1 MTLPFRR
8 RHHDNEGAHDRART
22 LVGFE
27 MLDPLTEVDA
37 EWLAAHLAS
46 CPECRVDR
54 DAYLTD
60 RALLRTLRDS
70 APEPPRDLWARTSA
84 AIEAERG
91 RSGRRSRR
99 QAAAPS
105 GPRLANPFR
114 GRAPL
119 GVLSGAVA
127 VLLLVATS
135 LAPGGP
141 FRPGET
147 GLGAVATPLAV
158 AANRL
163 GWVQGR
169 EDGLYEIIF
178 ANVEQVCPDSR
189 AGCAPL
195 ADANHSEIT
204 FEVAPQSVV
213 FSPTHEQLVVMSGAE
228 GVDAGTVL
236 VVAVPNAAQID
247 RPTRTAAPAASLATP
262 SESASPLETSPPSL
276 TPAPTLI
283 ASAAPPQAIAT
294 GVTVVGDAAYS
305 PDGRWFAF
313 SARQLGSATGADVY
327 LWKVGDATAQPL
339 TTDGATYFSGWF
351 DGRIVAS
358 RLTARAPGAAAESG
372 APVETAP
379 PADGAAAA
387 SNEPSPGPSAAAPG
401 SGELHPSS
409 FLLDPATLLTTD
421 LVGPDIWLPAIDP
434 TGRFAAYWSGTVVLD
449 PSGAGWKPGTG
460 RLVLDGWSEPLRA
473 PISTPEPSPT
483 HAGSPQPVPSA
494 SEAGPTA
501 SVAAASTETASTE
514 PSPTD
519 ATPGPDAAAPA
530 TEAVPN
536 EAPATAPATVTP
548 ATEASPA
555 SSGGGPSAK
564 PASQPVGEPQAL
576 VVGPMADFQMTF
588 DPTGTRLA
596 IWIADKSDPTVGTL
610 QLIVLDP
617 KAGNIDPSLTPLP
630 GVPAMRGF
638 SIELGRLAWVSPSGQ
653 DGAESSVHVL
663 AWSTDTFGEV
673 QTGPASH
680 LFIVR

>member
-8 RHHDNEGAHDRART
+8 RHHDNESAHDRART
-22 LVGFE
+22 LVGAE
-27 MLDPLTEVDA
+27 MLEPLTDVDA
-37 EWLAAHLAS
+37 AWLAGHLAS

-54 DAYLTD
+54 DAYLAD
-60 RALLRTLRDS
+60 RSLLRTLRETP
-70 APEPPRDLWARTSA
+70 PEPPRDLWARTSA
-84 AIEAERG
+84 AIEAEG
-91 RSGRRSRR
+91 ARSGRRARRSRRSRR
-99 QAAAPS
+99 QAPS
-105 GPRLANPFR
+105 PGGPRLGNPFR
-114 GRAPL
+114 GQAPL

-135 LAPGGP
+135 LVPGGP
-141 FRPGET
+141 FRPGDSR
-147 GLGAVATPLAV
+147 LGALATPLAV
-158 AANRL
+158 EANRL

-169 EDGLYEIIF
+169 EDGLYEVMF

-195 ADANHSEIT
+195 ADANHSTIT
-204 FEVAPQSVV
+204 FAVAPQSVV
-213 FSPTHEQLVVMSGAE
+213 FSPSQEQLVVVSGAE

-236 VVAVPNAAQID
+236 VVTVPNAAQID
-247 RPTRTAAPAASLATP
+247 RPTRTASPAAPSATP
-262 SESASPLETSPPSL
+262 SESASPLETSAPSL
-276 TPAPTLI
+276 MSAPTLI

-305 PDGRWFAF
+305 PDGVWFAF
-313 SARQLGSATGADVY
+313 SARPLGAPTGADLY

-358 RLTARAPGAAAESG
+358 RLTAGPPAAAGESD
-372 APVETAP
+372 APVETAAP
-379 PADGAAAA
+379 EDNGAPATT
-387 SNEPSPGPSAAAPG
+387 EPSPGASTAVPAPV
-401 SGELHPSS
+401 ELHPSS

-421 LVGPDIWLPAIDP
+421 LVGSDIWLPAIDP
-434 TGRFAAYWSGTVVLD
+434 TGRFAAYWSGTVALD
-449 PSGAGWKPGTG
+449 PSGAGWKPATG

-473 PISTPEPSPT
+473 PLASPAPGATSSAEP
-483 HAGSPQPVPSA
+483 APSA
-494 SEAGPTA
+494 SEVGPAVSIDT
-501 SVAAASTETASTE
+501 SRTEAPSTE
-514 PSPTD
+514 PSAAD
-519 ATPGPDAAAPA
+519 GTPGPEAAAPP

-536 EAPATAPATVTP
+536 EAPAAVP
-548 ATEASPA
+548 ATEASPE
-555 SSGGGPSAK
+555 SSGGAPSAK
-564 PASQPVGEPQAL
+564 PPSQPVGEPQAL

-588 DPTGTRLA
+588 DPTGTRLV

>member
-8 RHHDNEGAHDRART
+8 RHHDNEGAHDRARA

-27 MLDPLTEVDA
+27 MLEPLDDVDA
-37 EWLAAHLAS
+37 EWLARHLAG

-54 DAYLTD
+54 DSYLAD
-60 RALLRTLRDS
+60 RALLRTLRE
-70 APEPPRDLWARTSA
+70 APPEPPRDLWARTSA
-84 AIEAERG
+84 AIEGERS
-91 RSGRRSRR
+91 RRGRRSRR
-99 QAAAPS
+99 QAPAPS
-105 GPRLANPFR
+105 GPRLRNPFR

-135 LAPGGP
+135 LVPGGP

-147 GLGAVATPLAV
+147 GPGAVATPLAV

-169 EDGLYEIIF
+169 EDGLYEIMF

-195 ADANHSEIT
+195 ADASRSEIT
-204 FEVAPQSVV
+204 FAVAPQSLV
-213 FSPTHEQLVVMSGAE
+213 FSPSQEQLVVMNGAN

-236 VVAVPNAAQID
+236 VVAVPALGHVPSPS
-247 RPTRTAAPAASLATP
+247 PTTAPVETAASPTI
-262 SESASPLETSPPSL
+262 SASPIETIVPSVV
-276 TPAPTLI
+276 PTLT
-283 ASAAPPQAIAT
+283 ATAAPPQAIAT
-294 GVTVVGDAAYS
+294 GVSVVGDAAYS
-305 PDGRWFAF
+305 PDGIWFAF
-313 SARQLGSATGADVY
+313 SARPLGAATGADLY
-327 LWKVGDATAQPL
+327 LWKVGEVTAQPL

-358 RLTARAPGAAAESG
+358 RLTAGTPGAAAATV
-372 APVETAP
+372 APVGTAAP
-379 PADGAAAA
+379 QDGGAAA
-387 SNEPSPGPSAAAPG
+387 SSEPSPGPSAAVPG
-401 SGELHPSS
+401 PDELHPTS

-434 TGRFAAYWSGTVVLD
+434 TGRFAAYWSGTVLLD
-449 PSGAGWKPGTG
+449 PTGAGWKPATG

-473 PISTPEPSPT
+473 PLSTPAPT
-483 HAGSPQPVPSA
+483 LAQTGSPEPAPSA
-494 SEAGPTA
+494 SEAGPAA
-501 SVAAASTETASTE
+501 SVDAAASEAASAELSAADVT
-514 PSPTD
+514 PS
-519 ATPGPDAAAPA
+519 PDAAAPP
-530 TEAVPN
+530 TEAPVTVV
-536 EAPATAPATVTP
+536 ATAVPATGAP
-548 ATEASPA
+548 PA
-555 SSGGGPSAK
+555 SSGGAPSAK
-564 PASQPVGEPQAL
+564 PASQPAGEPQAL

-596 IWIADKSDPTVGTL
+596 IWIADASDPTVGTL

-638 SIELGRLAWVSPSGQ
+638 SIEQGRLAWVSPSGQ

-673 QTGPASH
+673 QTVPASH

>member
-8 RHHDNEGAHDRART
+8 RHHDNEGAHDRARA

-27 MLDPLTEVDA
+27 MLEPLSDVDA
-37 EWLAAHLAS
+37 AWLASHLAS
-46 CPECRVDR
+46 CHECRVDR
-54 DAYLTD
+54 DGYLAD
-60 RALLRTLRDS
+60 RALLRTLRD
-70 APEPPRDLWARTSA
+70 APPEPPRDLWARTSA
-84 AIEAERG
+84 AIEAEQA

-99 QAAAPS
+99 QAPAPG
-105 GPRLANPFR
+105 GPRLRNPFR

-135 LAPGGP
+135 LVPGGP
-141 FRPGET
+141 FRPGES

-169 EDGLYEIIF
+169 EDGLYEVMF

-189 AGCAPL
+189 GGCAPL
-195 ADANHSEIT
+195 ADANHSTIT
-204 FEVAPQSVV
+204 FAVAPESVV
-213 FSPTHEQLVVMSGAE
+213 FSPSQEQLVVVSGAD

-236 VVAVPNAAQID
+236 VVTVPNAAQID
-247 RPTRTAAPAASLATP
+247 RPPRTASPAPSLATP
-262 SESASPLETSPPSL
+262 IQSASPLETSAPSV

-305 PDGRWFAF
+305 PDGVWFAF
-313 SARQLGSATGADVY
+313 SARPLGAATGADLY
-327 LWKVGDATAQPL
+327 LWKVGDATAAPL

-358 RLTARAPGAAAESG
+358 RLTGATPAPAGESG
-372 APVETAP
+372 APVESSAP
-379 PADGAAAA
+379 QVGEAPASG
-387 SNEPSPGPSAAAPG
+387 EPSPGASAAVPG
-401 SGELHPSS
+401 PDELHPSS

-421 LVGPDIWLPAIDP
+421 LVGSDIWLPAIDP

-449 PSGAGWKPGTG
+449 PTGAGWKPATG

-473 PISTPEPSPT
+473 PLASPAPGATSSAEP
-483 HAGSPQPVPSA
+483 APSA
-494 SEAGPTA
+494 SDRGSGGSTDAPGTE
-501 SVAAASTETASTE
+501 AASAE
-514 PSPTD
+514 PSAAD
-519 ATPGPDAAAPA
+519 GTPGPDAAAPPTDA
-530 TEAVPN
+530 AASQ
-536 EAPATAPATVTP
+536 APAAAPATVAP

-555 SSGGGPSAK
+555 TASGPPSAE
-564 PASQPVGEPQAL
+564 PASQPAGEPQAL
-576 VVGPMADFQMTF
+576 MVGPMADFQMTF

-596 IWIADKSDPTVGTL
+596 IWIADTSDPTVGTL